1 MQAQD
6 LKTTFK
12 LISKQSGI
20 DDFLLIEK
28 TFYEC
33 NSNELATI
41 FKLMGKDLPR
51 IRGVKLENEKT
62 VFDDIRKI
70 CDDKD
75 IIFQQQL
82 KVLKG

>member
-6 LKTTFK
+6 LKTTFE

-41 FKLMGKDLPR
+41 FKLMGRELPHV
-51 IRGVKLENEKT
+51 RGVKLENEKT
-62 VFDDIRKI
+62 VFDDLRTI

-75 IIFQQQL
+75 TIFQQKL